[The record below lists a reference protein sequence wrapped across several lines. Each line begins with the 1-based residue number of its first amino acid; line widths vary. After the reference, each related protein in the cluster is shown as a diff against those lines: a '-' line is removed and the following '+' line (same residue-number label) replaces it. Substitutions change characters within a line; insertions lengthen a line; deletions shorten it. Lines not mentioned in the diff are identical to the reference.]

1 MLTPPV
7 SGGVCMVCVS
17 GGFIGKFVGAPVLA
31 VGLFLLRNCTL
42 YVFLS
47 CFMWRGTIITNVS
60 I

>member
-1 MLTPPV
+1 M
-7 SGGVCMVCVS
+7 CVS